1 MQRSPRGTR
10 GRAGRDGAGTRLPR
24 LHPGPNHA
32 RTAESLAF
40 TATLSF
46 FRLEIVLPI
55 LRDYCRKRGGS
66 CPLSERLG
74 NNSWVRGFGE

>member
-46 FRLEIVLPI
+46 LPFRNCFTNFKGLLQKAGWLLPT
-55 LRDYCRKRGGS
+55 
-66 CPLSERLG
+66 
-74 NNSWVRGFGE
+74 F